1 MSLFFLPYLPASVL
15 MVSSFPESS
24 GISISSVTVIF
35 GPVRSEVFAASL
47 TKLPDTVQSHARLMM
62 DSTPITAAVMRLG
75 GVVVESSCQ
84 KGKLKEDEV
93 SFVVFTN
100 ITKFTTAQCA

>member
-1 MSLFFLPYLPASVL
+1 MSLFFLPDLPASVL

-75 GVVVESSCQ
+75 GVVVESSGK

>member
-1 MSLFFLPYLPASVL
+1 MSLFFLPDLPAIVL

-35 GPVRSEVFAASL
+35 GPVRSEVLAASL

-75 GVVVESSCQ
+75 GVCSS
-84 KGKLKEDEV
+84 
-93 SFVVFTN
+93 
-100 ITKFTTAQCA
+100 